1 MRIISGKLKGRR
13 FQMPA
18 KATKTRPTTDY
29 GRESLFNILQHQ
41 IDLQDI
47 TVLDLFSGSGA
58 VGYEFLSRAAA
69 KVVFIENYAACVQ
82 FIKQTLKSFDIL
94 SEAEVYKTDVFKYLS
109 NCPPQSFDVIFA
121 DPPYALDEM
130 IKIPD
135 LVFGRNILKKEGIL
149 IIEHDE
155 RHNFENH
162 ANFAELR
169 KYGQSIFSIFE
180 LE

>member
-1 MRIISGKLKGRR
+1 
-13 FQMPA
+13 MPA

-41 IDLQDI
+41 IELQDI
-47 TVLDLFSGSGA
+47 DVLDLFSGSGA
-58 VGYEFLSRAAA
+58 VGYEFISRGAN
-69 KVVFIENYAACVQ
+69 KVTFVENYAPCAQ
-82 FIKQTLKSFDIL
+82 FIKQTLKNF
-94 SEAEVYKTDVFKYLS
+94 EVSANAIVSKSDVFKFLS
-109 NCPPQSFDVIFA
+109 YATEASCDVIFA

-130 IKIPD
+130 MKIPE
-135 LVFGRNILKKEGIL
+135 LVFNRNVLKKDGIL

-169 KYGQSIFSIFE
+169 KYGQSIFSIFR
-180 LE
+180 